1 MTTENVVCSQGP
13 GLVLS
18 ASKDR
23 GRSSRGWITLCL
35 SRNTIS
41 NGAWLVSGQ
50 GLTAI
55 SMLVG
60 VRLLTEV
67 MPPEV
72 YGAVSLMLGI
82 LMLGRNLFCFPFYQA
97 SLRFYS
103 DAAQRGQVGDLRAI
117 LIRYLSRSSL
127 LLAGLI
133 VLLGIPYC
141 MWRPT
146 SPLLIPLLIG
156 LLMID
161 VFLVMETDLLNAA
174 GRQRPFAI
182 LRASEAW
189 ARPVAAVLAVR
200 WLGAD
205 PLVVLLGYLLASGA
219 CLAGIFVFRVE
230 RVGVSGGVGSLDGV
244 DIPPDDGLRDRIWRF
259 SLPLLPLAILQWTS
273 VLSDRYVIGGLL
285 GLEAAG
291 IYIAAYGLV
300 NQPFAMIDGVLEL
313 LLRPAYFETVASGD
327 RRRMRNI
334 FRAWVAI
341 IVMTCVTGVVVV
353 TLLSDRIVAILLAER
368 YRDAARF
375 LPPIAAGNAMFAI
388 SAVFEK
394 VAHAAS
400 RTGLVLIGR
409 SVGAAMSLAVG
420 IPMIFCFGVAGAA
433 WAVPIYY
440 GCQLLFACLV
450 ARRLDPR
457 TLAERG

>member
-1 MTTENVVCSQGP
+1 MTTEHVVCPQVP
-13 GLVLS
+13 ELALS
-18 ASKDR
+18 PSEDR
-23 GRSSRGWITLCL
+23 GRSWRGWIKPHLD
-35 SRNTIS
+35 RQVIS
-41 NGAWLVSGQ
+41 DGAWLIGGQ

-55 SMLVG
+55 AMLVG
-60 VRLLTEV
+60 VRLLTEAV
-67 MPPEV
+67 PPEV
-72 YGAVSLMLGI
+72 YGAVSLMVGL
-82 LMLGRNLFCFPFYQA
+82 LTLGRNLFCFPFYQA

-103 DAAQRGQVGDLRAI
+103 DAAHRGRIGELRAV
-117 LIRYLSRSSL
+117 LFRYLSRSTL

-133 VLLGIPYC
+133 VLLSIPYC
-141 MWRPT
+141 TWRPT

-156 LLMID
+156 LLVVD
-161 VFLVMETDLLNAA
+161 VLRVMETDLLNAA

-182 LRASEAW
+182 LRAGDAW

-205 PLVVLLGYLLASGA
+205 PLVVLLGYLLSSGA
-219 CLAGIFVFRVE
+219 CLAGIFVFPVK

-259 SLPLLPLAILQWTS
+259 SLPLFPLAILEWIS
-273 VLSDRYVIGGLL
+273 ILSDRYVIGGLL

-300 NQPFAMIDGVLEL
+300 NQPFMMIDGVLEL
-313 LLRPAYFETVASGD
+313 LLRPVYFEAVASGD
-327 RRRMRNI
+327 HRRMRNT
-334 FRAWVAI
+334 FRTWVAI
-341 IVMTCVTGVVVV
+341 IVMTCVTGVVIV

-388 SAVFEK
+388 SVVFEK

-409 SVGAAMSLAVG
+409 FVGAATSLVVG
-420 IPMIFCFGVAGAA
+420 IPMILCFGVAGAA

-440 GCQLLFACLV
+440 GCQLLITYLV
-450 ARRLDPR
+450 ARRLDAR